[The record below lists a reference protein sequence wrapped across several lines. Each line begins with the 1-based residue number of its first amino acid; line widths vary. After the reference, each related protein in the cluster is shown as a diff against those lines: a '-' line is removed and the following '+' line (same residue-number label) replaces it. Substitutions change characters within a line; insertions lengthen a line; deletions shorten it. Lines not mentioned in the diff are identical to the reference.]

1 MTRRPWS
8 APGRAVQRG
17 AALLIA
23 MLILTLV
30 ATVASAMVWHQHRA
44 IEVEAT
50 ERARAQAAWILNGAL
65 DWARLILREDSRT
78 GAVDHLGEPWATPLS
93 EARLSTFLA
102 VDRDNTDSD
111 LQAFLSGRITDA
123 QARYNLR
130 RLVGDDGKPV
140 AEEVAAL
147 RRLCQAAGEPADIAD
162 RLADGLA
169 AAWKGEGDNDPVP
182 PARVSQLVWL
192 GLEAATVARLE
203 PYLVILPASTPINAN
218 TASREVLL
226 AAIDGLD
233 LSAAERIV
241 LSRQRQPLTG
251 MDKLRELLPQGLS
264 AADARVGVSSR
275 FFEVEG
281 RLRLD
286 ERVLEERSLLERG
299 AGRGSEVQVRRR
311 ERRSL
316 QAARE

>member
-1 MTRRPWS
+1 MTHRPM
-8 APGRAVQRG
+8 PGRIRRGQRG

-30 ATVASAMVWHQHRA
+30 ATLASAMVWHQHQA
-44 IEVEAT
+44 IEVEAA
-50 ERARAQAAWILNGAL
+50 ERARAQAAWVLNGAL

-78 GAVDHLGEPWATPLS
+78 SAVDHLGEPWAVPLS

-140 AEEVAAL
+140 ASELAAL
-147 RRLCQAAGEPADIAD
+147 RRLCEAVGESAEVAD

-169 AAWKGEGDNDPVP
+169 AAWKGEGDDDPVP
-182 PARVSQLVWL
+182 PSRVSQLVWL
-192 GLEAATVARLE
+192 GLDADTVARLE
-203 PYLVILPASTPINAN
+203 PYVVILPVSTPINAN

-226 AAIDGLD
+226 AAVDGLD
-233 LSAAERIV
+233 LSGAERIV
-241 LSRQRQPLTG
+241 RSRQRNPLTG
-251 MDKLRELLPQGLS
+251 MDKLRELLPQGVV
-264 AADARVGVSSR
+264 AEDARVGVSSR

-299 AGRGSEVQVRRR
+299 PGRGSEVQVRRR

-316 QAARE
+316 QSVHG